1 MGVMVMKLSKPMRG
15 LLEKEWRH
23 NRGYFLTTLLII
35 IYAPVI
41 KTIFHLFRGGASM
54 EQWVQELNF
63 ALTFGVGMARPLV
76 YSGLL
81 QWIPALGALLL
92 GIIILGEERKGGL
105 NYLVSTPVSRW
116 QIILAKFF
124 PGAGVV
130 ILSMLVNGLFL
141 VGFSLFQPV
150 SYNNINVFSWCLL
163 TGATCLC
170 IFTVALL
177 VSTFTSG
184 VLATGVVCYFLNVL
198 PGMVM
203 AMIEHTGAR
212 YFALAESVSI
222 KLYKLGSYLTMSDY
236 INHSERHITSL
247 KHDNN
252 WITSCVSSTC
262 GLGPNYL
269 LDSCILLAGV
279 LLFLT
284 LAIIIFQRSSLQTGG
299 TIFATGSARKT
310 ALAVVVVIIS
320 FWLAFPRTETLLK
333 FVLYFSLLTGIIY
346 TGCHYLYRLLCYGWQ
361 LPGMK
366 KKAGSGF

>member
-1 MGVMVMKLSKPMRG
+1 MGVIVMKVSKPMKG

-41 KTIFHLFRGGASM
+41 KTMFHLFRGGANI
-54 EQWVQELNF
+54 EQWLQELNY
-63 ALTFGVGMARPLV
+63 ALTFGVGMAHPPV

-92 GIIILGEERKGGL
+92 GVIILGEERKGGL

-141 VGFSLFQPV
+141 VGLGSFQPV
-150 SYNNINVFSWCLL
+150 SYNTINVFNWCLL

-170 IFTVALL
+170 IFTAALM

-184 VLATGVVCYFLNVL
+184 VLAAGVVCYFLNVL

-203 AMIEHTGAR
+203 AMIEHIGAR

-222 KLYKLGSYLTMSDY
+222 KLCKLGSYLTMSDY

-252 WITSCVSSTC
+252 WITSCVSSTG
-262 GLGPNYL
+262 GLGPDYL

-279 LLFLT
+279 LLFLI
-284 LAIIIFQRSSLQTGG
+284 LAIIIFERFSLQTGG

-310 ALAVVVVIIS
+310 ALAVGVLIIS
-320 FWLAFPRTETLLK
+320 FWLVFPRVETLLK
-333 FVLYFSLLTGIIY
+333 FILYYSLLTGLFY
-346 TGCHYLYRLLCYGWQ
+346 TGSQYLYRLLRYGWQ
-361 LPGMK
+361 LPGRK
-366 KKAGSGF
+366 KKVSF